1 MALQTSGA
9 ISLNDMH
16 IEVGGSSGTTVSL
29 NDADIRGLIGKGS
42 GAQSSFSEFYGAA
55 ASTTL
60 TSAGTVNGQ
69 NQQKQITVSSF
80 ISSGETLEI
89 PSNLWVWSESHSQ
102 AALLI
107 DIPCT
112 IVNYGKIIGQ
122 GGSNNSRDG
131 GDAIR
136 INSGVSGVTIQ
147 NMSGGYIAGGG
158 GYGKDGYGYGGG
170 GAGGGV
176 GGQSSGTYGVG
187 GSLNASGANGLNPY
201 NDGAYKAGQGGG
213 AGGGG
218 GGAALISPYGYPKY
232 GGGGGRILPGTGGA
246 GGVDQSNGGA
256 GGSAGNAGSNGGATV
271 GGGVRGAGG
280 GGGWGANGGLD
291 SNGGT
296 PYSGGKAINDNGVS
310 YTLSN
315 SGTIYGGT

>member
-29 NDADIRGLIGKGS
+29 NDADIRGLIGKAG

-89 PSNLWVWSESHSQ
+89 PSNLWVWSESHSD

-122 GGSNNSRDG
+122 GGSWNSNTG

-158 GYGKDGYGYGGG
+158 GFGKNGYTGAGG
-170 GAGGGV
+170 GAGGG
-176 GGQSSGTYGVG
+176 SASGTSG
-187 GSLNASGANGLNPY
+187 GTLNATGQDGQDPYNAPYPANGR
-201 NDGAYKAGQGGG
+201 GGG

-218 GGAALISPYGYPKY
+218 GSAGYIPPYGYPR
-232 GGGGGRILPGTGGA
+232 GAGSGGRILPGVGGA
-246 GGVDQSNGGA
+246 GGSYPGDSPGGA
-256 GGSAGNAGSNGGATV
+256 GGSAGNAGGAGGPNV
-271 GGGVRGAGG
+271 GGGVTGGAG
-280 GGGWGANGGLD
+280 GGGWGATGGPAA
-291 SNGGT
+291 GGAGHA
-296 PYSGGKAINDNGVS
+296 GGKAINDNGVS